1 MPAAAVADSGE
12 LCRRVE
18 DFLGGVDSA
27 SREIPGFQPRGQQ
40 LALAKAI
47 TEAILEPGQLI
58 AEAGTG
64 IGKTFAYLVPAI
76 LSGKRVLVSTAT
88 KSLQDQLFN
97 RDLPR
102 LIRLL
107 GVPLSVARLKGRANY
122 LCPYRL
128 ERLGA
133 DSRGLNPSELQ
144 SLKEVLRFSKIDLE
158 GDVSACTTVAEGAS
172 IWPMVTS
179 TTENCLGSK
188 CPNWSECPVVKAR
201 ERAAKAELLVV
212 NHHLL
217 CADFA
222 LREVGE
228 GDLLPECDV
237 LIVDEAHALPDIATQ
252 FFGLGLSTQMLS
264 VFSRELLVAGL
275 AHAQGSADWAGLAG
289 HLEAATMRLRAA
301 VGPSGPSNPSVG
313 RRRWSDLSPTQR
325 DELSIS
331 IGLLSERLDAIRV
344 AFEGQAERHPELAR
358 LGDRAADLVNRLAK
372 LEPPSASL
380 DDDDLPTEQQ
390 EGLPGVYWLE
400 QGRNGCSMHWAPIEV
415 GALLSARI
423 RQRSSQ
429 SWIFVSATLCV
440 GEDFSYF
447 TDRIGLASARTERF
461 HSPFEYETQGLL
473 CVPEQLPDPKS
484 QNLIEQILAEPDIQ
498 SLIAAVPGGVFILC
512 TSHRAVEQAA
522 RSMGPICIRQGRP
535 LLVQG
540 TIPRD
545 ALLEQFRRDGKS
557 VLVGAQSFWEGVDVP
572 GEALS
577 MVLIDK
583 LPFASPDD
591 PILEAR
597 IQRSKAMGRD
607 AFREI
612 QLPSATL
619 ALKQGV
625 GRLIRSESDRGLVL
639 VGDKRLAETGYGRQ
653 MLRSLPSFKRT
664 RSLSDAGLFFPKFE
678 SRPET

>member
-1 MPAAAVADSGE
+1 MPAAGVADSE
-12 LCRRVE
+12 ALERRVA
-18 DFLGGVDSA
+18 DFLGDVSSA
-27 SREIPGFQPRGQQ
+27 SREIPGFQPRAQQ
-40 LALAKAI
+40 LALAQAI
-47 TEAILEPGQLI
+47 AETILVPGHLI

-76 LSGKRVLVSTAT
+76 LSGKKVLVSTAT

-102 LIRLL
+102 LLRLL

-133 DSRGLNPSELQ
+133 DSRGLHPAELQ
-144 SLKEVLRFSKIDLE
+144 SLKEVLRFSKIDPE

-237 LIVDEAHALPDIATQ
+237 LIIDEAHALPDIATQ

-264 VFSRELLVAGL
+264 VFSREMLAAGL

-289 HLEAATMRLRAA
+289 HLEAATMQLRAA
-301 VGPSGPSNPSVG
+301 VGASSSGNLSVG
-313 RRRWSDLSPTQR
+313 RKRWSDLSPTQR
-325 DELSIS
+325 EELNASVS
-331 IGLLSERLDAIRV
+331 LLSERLDAIRI
-344 AFEGQAERHPELAR
+344 AFEGQGERHPELAR
-358 LGDRAADLVNRLAK
+358 IGDRASDLINRLAK
-372 LEPPSASL
+372 LEPESDSL
-380 DDDDLPTEQQ
+380 DDENLATDQQ
-390 EGLPGVYWLE
+390 GLPGVYWIE
-400 QGRNGCSMHWAPIEV
+400 QSRNGCSMHWAPIEV
-415 GALLSARI
+415 GPLLSARM

-440 GEDFSYF
+440 AEDFSYF

-461 HSPFEYETQGLL
+461 HSPFDYERQGLL

-484 QNLIEQILAEPDIQ
+484 NNLIEQILAEPDIQ
-498 SLIAAVPGGVFILC
+498 SLISSVPGGIFILC

-540 TIPRD
+540 SVPRD

-557 VLVGAQSFWEGVDVP
+557 VLIGAQSFWEGVDVP

-597 IQRSKAMGRD
+597 IQRSRAMGGD

-625 GRLIRSESDRGLVL
+625 GRLIRSETDRGLVL

-664 RSLSDAGLFFPKFE
+664 RSLSDAGLFFPKLQ
-678 SRPET
+678 S

>member
-1 MPAAAVADSGE
+1 MPAAAVADSE
-12 LCRRVE
+12 ALRRRVADLLGDV
-18 DFLGGVDSA
+18 DFA

-40 LALAKAI
+40 LALADAI
-47 TEAILEPGQLI
+47 AETILEPGQLI

-102 LIRLL
+102 LLRLL
-107 GVPLSVARLKGRANY
+107 GVPLTVARLKGRANY

-128 ERLGA
+128 DKLGA

-144 SLKEVLRFSKIDLE
+144 SLKEVLRFSKIDPE

-172 IWPMVTS
+172 IWPLVTS

-188 CPNWSECPVVKAR
+188 CPNWAECPVVKAR

-228 GDLLPECDV
+228 GDLLPECEV

-264 VFSRELLVAGL
+264 VFSRELLAAGL

-289 HLEAATMRLRAA
+289 HLEAATMQLRAA
-301 VGPSGPSNPSVG
+301 VGASGPPNASVG

-325 DELSIS
+325 GELSTSIS
-331 IGLLSERLDAIRV
+331 RLSERLDAIRI

-358 LGDRAADLVNRLAK
+358 LGDRAADLINRLAK
-372 LEPPSASL
+372 LEPESDSL
-380 DDDDLPTEQQ
+380 DEDDLPAEPQD
-390 EGLPGVYWLE
+390 LPGVYWLE

-423 RQRSSQ
+423 CQRSNQ
-429 SWIFVSATLCV
+429 SWVFVSATLCV
-440 GEDFSYF
+440 AEDFSYF

-461 HSPFEYETQGLL
+461 HSPFDYETQGLL

-484 QNLIEQILAEPDIQ
+484 HNLIEQILAEPDIQ
-498 SLIAAVPGGVFILC
+498 SLIESVPGGIFILC

-540 TIPRD
+540 SIPRD
-545 ALLEQFRRDGKS
+545 ALLEQFRRSGKS
-557 VLVGAQSFWEGVDVP
+557 VLIGAQSFWEGVDVP

-619 ALKQGV
+619 SLKQGV
-625 GRLIRSESDRGLVL
+625 GRLIRSETDRGLVL

-664 RSLSDAGLFFPKFE
+664 RSLSDAGLFFPKLE
-678 SRPET
+678 S